1 MPMPVLALARM
12 TSAWSM
18 ARLCS
23 ISASTSS
30 TRACTR
36 STLLIT
42 GTIARSWLI
51 AA

>member
-1 MPMPVLALARM
+1 MPMPVLALALM
-12 TSAWSM
+12 TSVGSIE
-18 ARLCS
+18 RLCS
-23 ISASTSS
+23 ISVSTSS

-42 GTIARSWLI
+42 GTIARFWLI